1 MAPWASFVHKSVC
14 MFIVCWIQ
22 SLQYS
27 LSFVRGEVWI
37 LKDILWGG
45 FGSDEDLRARIATR
59 TAVVVVWL
67 TSVSQT
73 MVWSTVVTPLRGFVS
88 GRKVFKGS
96 LIFLLVL
103 HEVTTTEFQF
113 LKNKTQRC
121 WMLPEQGSFTK
132 WQVKLKWQKI

>member
-1 MAPWASFVHKSVC
+1 M
-14 MFIVCWIQ
+14 
-22 SLQYS
+22 
-27 LSFVRGEVWI
+27 
-37 LKDILWGG
+37 KDILWGG

-121 WMLPEQGSFTK
+121 
-132 WQVKLKWQKI
+132 